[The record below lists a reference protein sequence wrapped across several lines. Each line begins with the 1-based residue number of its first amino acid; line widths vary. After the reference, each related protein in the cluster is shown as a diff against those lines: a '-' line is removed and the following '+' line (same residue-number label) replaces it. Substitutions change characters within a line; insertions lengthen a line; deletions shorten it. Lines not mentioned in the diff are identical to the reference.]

1 MNRFIKKIVIIFV
14 VICLIIAISSFCS
27 AESRKKIEIVKIQG
41 VSLQNNLIRESL
53 EQDLVIYL
61 PVSYWETEKRYPVVY
76 FISGFARYPIDV
88 VSLTTYF
95 DSAMKEADFEFIV
108 VGVNARNKLGGSF
121 CVNSPVTGNWEDF
134 VVKDVIEHV
143 DSNYRT
149 IAKPDSRGIAGWS
162 MGGFAAIN
170 LGLKHPDR
178 FSIVY
183 GLAPGLFDENGL
195 VEAMETWNS
204 MFLTAYGAAFA
215 PEPTKDFPH
224 SSIPKLDNSKSDNLL
239 RAKWENGFGNLKQKI
254 DAYLQL
260 QTPLKAIQIVYGD
273 SDSYPWIPK
282 GCKYFAELLNEN
294 NIAHELIE
302 YPGGHD
308 LGLIRNSFAPFF
320 ANNLNSKEVET
331 EAKEEAIEETVEEI
345 VEEE

>member
-1 MNRFIKKIVIIFV
+1 
-14 VICLIIAISSFCS
+14 
-27 AESRKKIEIVKIQG
+27 
-41 VSLQNNLIRESL
+41 
-53 EQDLVIYL
+53 
-61 PVSYWETEKRYPVVY
+61 
-76 FISGFARYPIDV
+76 
-88 VSLTTYF
+88 
-95 DSAMKEADFEFIV
+95 MKEAGFEFIV

-121 CVNSPVTGNWEDF
+121 GVNSPVTGNWEDF
-134 VVKDVIEHV
+134 IVKDVVEHV

-162 MGGFAAIN
+162 MGGFVAIN
-170 LGLKHPDR
+170 LGLKHPDL
-178 FSIVY
+178 FSVVY

-195 VEAMETWNS
+195 VEAMETWDS

-224 SSIPKLDNSKSDNLL
+224 SSTPKFSNTKSDNLI
-239 RAKWENGFGNLKQKI
+239 RGKWENGFGNLKQKI

-294 NIAHELIE
+294 NVAHELIE
-302 YPGGHD
+302 CPGGHD
-308 LGLIRNSFAPFF
+308 LRLIRNSFAPFF
-320 ANNLNSKEVET
+320 ANNLNSEEVET
-331 EAKEEAIEETVEEI
+331 EAKKEATEKDGERNS
-345 VEEE
+345 